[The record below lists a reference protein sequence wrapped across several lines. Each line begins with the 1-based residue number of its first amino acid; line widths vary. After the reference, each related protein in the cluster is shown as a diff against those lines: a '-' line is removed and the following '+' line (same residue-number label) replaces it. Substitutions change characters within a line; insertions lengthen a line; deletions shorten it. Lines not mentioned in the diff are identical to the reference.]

1 MTTRP
6 FATGLLSAALLS
18 ALVAAPAFAAPV
30 EYVIDP
36 GHTQVE
42 FTWNHFGYSNITA
55 RFDKMEGSIVYDAE
69 KPAASSATVTIA
81 IDSVDAGVDKLD
93 AHLKSPD
100 FFDAAKFASAEFKS
114 TAVEAAGE
122 GKLKV
127 TGDLSIHGVTRPV
140 TLDVTINKIAEHPMS
155 KKPTAGFDASTTIKR
170 SDFGVGAYV
179 PNVSDEIRIEITTEA
194 AAAAK
199 PAA

>member
-1 MTTRP
+1 MTTRL
-6 FATGLLSAALLS
+6 FTTALLSAALLS
-18 ALVAAPAFAAPV
+18 ALVAAPALAAPV

-69 KPAASSATVTIA
+69 NPAASSATVKIA

-114 TAVEAAGE
+114 NAVEAAGE

-127 TGDLSIHGVTRPV
+127 TGDLSIHGVTHPV
-140 TLDVTINKIAEHPMS
+140 TLDVTINKIAEHPMT

-170 SDFGVGAYV
+170 SDFGVGAYA

-194 AAAAK
+194 AAGAK
-199 PAA
+199 PAE

>member
-1 MTTRP
+1 MTPR
-6 FATGLLSAALLS
+6 LLTTALLS
-18 ALVAAPAFAAPV
+18 ALVAAPALAAPV

-69 KPAASSATVTIA
+69 KPAASSATVKIA

-100 FFDAAKFASAEFKS
+100 FFDATKFASAEFKS

-140 TLDVTINKIAEHPMS
+140 TLDVTINKIAEHPMT

-170 SDFGVGAYV
+170 SDFGVGAYA

-194 AAAAK
+194 AAVAK

>member
-1 MTTRP
+1 MKTR
-6 FATGLLSAALLS
+6 LLSAALLS

-55 RFDKMEGSIVYDAE
+55 RVDQVEGKLVYDPE
-69 KPAASSATVTIA
+69 NPAGSSAKATMS
-81 IDSVDAGVDKLD
+81 IDSIDAGVDKLD
-93 AHLKSPD
+93 AHLKSAD
-100 FFDAAKFASAEFKS
+100 FFDAAKFGTAEFAS

-127 TGDLSIHGVTRPV
+127 TGDLTIHGVTKPI
-140 TLDVTINKIAEHPMS
+140 TLDVTINQVNEHPM
-155 KKPTAGFDASTTIKR
+155 KKVPAAGFDAHATLKR
-170 SDFGVGAYV
+170 SDFGVGAFV
-179 PNVSDEIRIEITTEA
+179 PNVSDEIKIDITVEA
-194 AAAAK
+194 MATAAK